1 MTEIW
6 LIRHGQT
13 DWNLNR
19 RFQGQ
24 TDIPLN
30 QTGREQA
37 KALAQKL
44 GSTHFDAIYTSDLKR
59 ASETATIAAQQLAL
73 PVQPD
78 VRLREICQGEWEGL
92 SFEQVVDRYKFDPTD
107 SENNPSVARAP
118 GGESVQQVA
127 DRMAL
132 AADEIAR
139 THPQG
144 RVLLVSHGMAVATLY
159 CQAQNIDLREVHPHI
174 PENATPL
181 IIQWPPIV

>member
-37 KALAQKL
+37 QALALKL
-44 GSTHFDAIYTSDLKR
+44 ATTRFDAIYTSDLKR
-59 ASETATIAAQQLAL
+59 AAETAAIAGRQWAL

-92 SFEQVVDRYKFDPTD
+92 SFEQVADRYKFDPSN
-107 SENNPSVARAP
+107 SENNPSIARAP

-132 AADEIAR
+132 AADEIAH

-144 RVLLVSHGMAVATLY
+144 RVLLVSHGLAVAALY
-159 CQAQNIDLREVHPHI
+159 CLAQNIDLREVHLHI
-174 PENATPL
+174 PDNATPL
-181 IIQWPPIV
+181 IIQWPPNH

>member
-59 ASETATIAAQQLAL
+59 ASETATIAGQQLAL
-73 PVQPD
+73 PIQPD

-107 SENNPSVARAP
+107 SENNPSVAHAP

-132 AADEIAR
+132 AADEIAQ

-159 CQAQNIDLREVHPHI
+159 CQAKNIDLREVHPHI

-181 IIQWPPIV
+181 IIQWPPTV